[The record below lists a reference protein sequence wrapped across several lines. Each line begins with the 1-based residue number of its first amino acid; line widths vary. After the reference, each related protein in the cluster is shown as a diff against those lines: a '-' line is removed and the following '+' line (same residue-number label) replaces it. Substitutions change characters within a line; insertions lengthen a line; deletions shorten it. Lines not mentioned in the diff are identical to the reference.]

1 MSKIVIIGAGAMG
14 SAFALPCLDNNH
26 DINIVGTHLENEFI
40 DNLKKNNNLHLGLN
54 VQIPKEIKLFKFDKF
69 DELLKSNVD
78 LIVLG
83 ISSKGIEWVSD
94 QLSRIYKDSRTPK
107 LLMLTKGL
115 SIHNNH
121 YELLVDKLERL
132 LTERKIT
139 NVNISAVGGP
149 CLAAGLANRV
159 HSSVVI
165 ANKDIHVAKQIADM
179 LNTNYYHTSHSDDL
193 NGVEVS
199 AAIKNIFSM
208 AVGAAKGLCSQNI
221 SNEVREKNYLN
232 TASALVKQS
241 IYEMEIFVQH
251 LKGKKE
257 TVKGLAGLGDL
268 YVSSGGGRNAKMGS
282 YIGEGLTFSE
292 AKKTK
297 MEKVTVEGAD
307 LALEIGSKVN
317 EDFSRRDLPLML
329 GMINAIINDKKLE
342 TRTFDLSTGDFV
354 MFPSSLFHRTTP
366 FSSSKK
372 RVCFAFDL
380 APDELIS

>member
-1 MSKIVIIGAGAMG
+1 MSKIVVIGAGAMG
-14 SAFALPCLDNNH
+14 TAFTLPCLDNNH
-26 DINIVGTHLENEFI
+26 DINIVGTHLENDFI
-40 DNLKKNNNLHLGLN
+40 ENLEKNKNIHPGLN
-54 VQIPKEIKLFKFDKF
+54 TEIPEQIKIFKFERF
-69 DELLKSNVD
+69 DELLNSNVD

-83 ISSKGIEWVSD
+83 ISSKGIEWVAD
-94 QLSRIYKDSRTPK
+94 QLSRLFKGKNLPN

-115 SIHNNH
+115 SIHKNN

-132 LTERKIT
+132 LVDKGIT
-139 NVNISAVGGP
+139 KTNISAVGGP
-149 CLAAGLANRV
+149 CLASGLANRV

-165 ANKDIHVAKQIADM
+165 ANKDINTAKKIANM
-179 LNTNYYHTSHSDDL
+179 LNTNYYHTSYSDDL

-208 AVGAAKGLCSQNI
+208 AVGAAKGLCGKNI

-232 TASALVKQS
+232 TASALIKQS
-241 IYEMEIFVQH
+241 ILEMEIFVEH

-268 YVSSGGGRNAKMGS
+268 YVSSGGGRNAKMGA

-307 LALEIGSKVN
+307 LAKEISEKVN
-317 EDFSRRDLPLML
+317 EDFNEKQLPLML
-329 GMINAIINDKKLE
+329 GMINAIVEDKKLE
-342 TRTFDLSTGDFV
+342 LNWE
-354 MFPSSLFHRTTP
+354 
-366 FSSSKK
+366 
-372 RVCFAFDL
+372 AFR
-380 APDELIS
+380 

>member
-40 DNLKKNNNLHLGLN
+40 DSLKKNKNLHPGLN
-54 VQIPKEIKLFKFDKF
+54 TKIPQEIKIHKFEEF
-69 DELLKSNVD
+69 EELMKSNVD

-94 QLSRIYKDSRTPK
+94 QLIKLYKDSKIPK

-115 SIHNNH
+115 SIYNNQ
-121 YELLVDKLERL
+121 YELLIDKLERL
-132 LTERKIT
+132 LSDKGIT
-139 NVNISAVGGP
+139 NANISAVGGP
-149 CLAAGLANRV
+149 CLAAGLANRIN
-159 HSSVVI
+159 SSVVI
-165 ANKDIHVAKQIADM
+165 ANKDLQTAKKIADM
-179 LNTNYYHTSHSDDL
+179 LNTHYYHTSHSNDL

-208 AVGAAKGLCSQNI
+208 AVGAAKGLCSKNA
-221 SNEVREKNYLN
+221 SDEVRQKNYLN
-232 TASALVKQS
+232 TASALIKQS
-241 IYEMEIFVQH
+241 IHEMEIFVEH
-251 LKGKKE
+251 LKGKKD

-297 MEKVTVEGAD
+297 MENVTVEGAD
-307 LALEIGSKVN
+307 LAKEIAKKVN
-317 EDFSRRDLPLML
+317 DDFDKKKLPLML
-329 GMINAIINDKKLE
+329 GMINAIVDDKKLE
-342 TRTFDLSTGDFV
+342 LDWE
-354 MFPSSLFHRTTP
+354 
-366 FSSSKK
+366 
-372 RVCFAFDL
+372 AFR
-380 APDELIS
+380 

>member
-1 MSKIVIIGAGAMG
+1 MAKIVIIGAGAMG
-14 SAFALPCLDNNH
+14 SAFAFPCLDNNH
-26 DINIVGTHLENEFI
+26 DINIVGTHLENDFI
-40 DNLKKNNNLHLGLN
+40 EQLKNNDNLHPGLN
-54 VQIPKEIKLFKFDKF
+54 TQIPQEIKIFKFDKF
-69 DELLKSNVD
+69 EELLKSNID

-94 QLSRIYKDSRTPK
+94 QLSKLYKDTAIPK

-115 SIHNNH
+115 SIYNNQ

-132 LTERKIT
+132 LAERGIKK
-139 NVNISAVGGP
+139 VDISAVGGP

-165 ANKDIHVAKQIADM
+165 ANKDIRTAKKIADM

-208 AVGAAKGLCSQNI
+208 AVGAAKGLCSQNVT
-221 SNEVREKNYLN
+221 NDVREKNYLN
-232 TASALVKQS
+232 TASALIKQS
-241 IYEMEIFVQH
+241 VHEMEIFVEH
-251 LKGKKE
+251 LRGKKE

-307 LALEIGSKVN
+307 LAKEIAKKVN
-317 EDFSRRDLPLML
+317 EDFDKKKLPLML
-329 GMINAIINDKKLE
+329 GMINAIVEDKKL
-342 TRTFDLSTGDFV
+342 DLNWE
-354 MFPSSLFHRTTP
+354 LFR
-366 FSSSKK
+366 
-372 RVCFAFDL
+372 
-380 APDELIS
+380 

>member
-26 DINIVGTHLENEFI
+26 DINIVGTHLENDFI
-40 DNLKKNNNLHLGLN
+40 DQLKKNNHLHTGLN
-54 VQIPKEIKLFKFDKF
+54 IQLPEEIEIFKFEKF
-69 DELLKSNVD
+69 DELLMSNVD

-94 QLSRIYKDSRTPK
+94 QLSRVYKDSKIPK
-107 LLMLTKGL
+107 ILMLTKGL
-115 SIHNNH
+115 SIHNNK

-132 LTERKIT
+132 LTERKIS

-165 ANKDIHVAKQIADM
+165 ANKDLRIAQKIADM
-179 LNTNYYHTSHSDDL
+179 LNTNYYHTSYSDDL

-232 TASALVKQS
+232 TASALIKQS
-241 IYEMEIFVQH
+241 VHEMEIFVEH
-251 LKGKKE
+251 LNGKKE

-282 YIGEGLTFSE
+282 YIGDGLTFSE

-297 MEKVTVEGAD
+297 MEKITVEGAD
-307 LALEIGSKVN
+307 LAKEIAKKVN
-317 EDFSRRDLPLML
+317 EDFDLKKLPLML
-329 GMINAIINDKKLE
+329 GMINAIVNDEKLQLDWE
-342 TRTFDLSTGDFV
+342 SFR
-354 MFPSSLFHRTTP
+354 
-366 FSSSKK
+366 
-372 RVCFAFDL
+372 
-380 APDELIS
+380 